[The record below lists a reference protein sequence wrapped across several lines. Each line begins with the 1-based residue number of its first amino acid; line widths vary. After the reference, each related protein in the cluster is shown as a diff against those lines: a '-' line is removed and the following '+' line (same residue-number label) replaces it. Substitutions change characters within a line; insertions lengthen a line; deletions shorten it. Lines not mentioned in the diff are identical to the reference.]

1 MSVNKVIVIGN
12 LGANPEVRTL
22 PNSGQN
28 VANFSLATTARFKD
42 RNGDQQKRTEWH
54 RVVAFGTARGHLPAV
69 FEPKAAR
76 STSRDGSPPASTRRR
91 TEAESAIR
99 TEIVALQMRLLGN
112 RANGNAPK
120 AGSVRR
126 HPLLVRINQERAA
139 QSGSPIHFNIQ
150 SEITEMDIYAIVT
163 EKIINLLEQGIVP
176 WRRPW
181 TSAGLPRNLVS
192 KKPYRGINHF
202 LLSASKYVSPF
213 WLTMRQANELGGHIR
228 KGEESTVVVFW
239 KVDDAKQSTEDLDN
253 EETDA
258 KARRRFLLRYYRVFN
273 LEQCELPQAVLDKLP
288 KIETHEH
295 DPIEAA
301 ERIIAAMP
309 NPPEIQ
315 HAGSK
320 AFYSPITDR
329 ITLPPR
335 ELFASAEEYYAT
347 ALHETVHST
356 GHQKRLAREGIC
368 EVAPFGSAVYS
379 KEELCAEM
387 GAAYLCAEAG
397 ISTAVI
403 ENQAAY
409 VAGWL
414 KKLRDDRK
422 LLIHA
427 AAQAQHAADYILGRS
442 ANA

>member
-1 MSVNKVIVIGN
+1 
-12 LGANPEVRTL
+12 
-22 PNSGQN
+22 
-28 VANFSLATTARFKD
+28 
-42 RNGDQQKRTEWH
+42 
-54 RVVAFGTARGHLPAV
+54 
-69 FEPKAAR
+69 
-76 STSRDGSPPASTRRR
+76 
-91 TEAESAIR
+91 
-99 TEIVALQMRLLGN
+99 
-112 RANGNAPK
+112 
-120 AGSVRR
+120 
-126 HPLLVRINQERAA
+126 
-139 QSGSPIHFNIQ
+139 
-150 SEITEMDIYAIVT
+150 MDIYAIVT
-163 EKIINLLEQGIVP
+163 DKIINLLEQGVVP

-213 WLTMRQANELGGHIR
+213 WLTMRQANELGGHVR
-228 KGEESTVVVFW
+228 KGEESTIVVFW

-320 AFYSPITDR
+320 AFYSPIADR

-397 ISTAVI
+397 ITAAVI

-427 AAQAQHAADYILGRS
+427 AAQAQHAADYILR
-442 ANA
+442 APRTV